1 MSRVTKKASSVCT
14 DSPLSMNEVCRK
26 MTLMRQILTSCFGPN
41 GRLKQVHNNVGGH
54 VLTTSTS
61 TSLLQAVSSSEPLL
75 KLITASILNHLSR
88 FSDCGLYTGIL
99 CFSLIDHVQ
108 KSGLRPSVA
117 IKINKQLLEVCTSFL
132 NQEDC
137 GCKVNV
143 DFNSCQSLVTLAR
156 SVISS
161 KPACVL
167 TGGEQQ
173 HISTLAVHAF
183 LLTVPCGD
191 TPGSPDRVRLGRT
204 VTVSI
209 EGQFV
214 LDSAVFPGLLVNL
227 PDMQLHPTD
236 SERTRREPGP
246 FRLALFTVSLSG
258 DLSEF
263 GEGSL
268 EVHSGSPDPEDL
280 ILDELLKLGEQAVTD
295 QVEVFMCQ
303 RVIHPVLQ
311 HYLRRHGV
319 LVVERLGIALI
330 QPIVQMTGAQAVAL
344 YQTPIPPEA
353 YGQVKGCC
361 VRTVGSREM
370 LHLLPP
376 REPAPAVCTMVLC
389 HRNDTMLNELK
400 AACQR
405 AEHVLRLTLRDPV
418 ALLGGGCTE
427 THMAAYISNK
437 GTTEAAEVA
446 LSLGVSQSQYLLGL
460 DGFCSSLEAVALALV
475 HDGETGLVDLSYAHH
490 WSVPQGEAVHSGTVL
505 QGEAVHSGTV
515 PQGEAVHSGTVLQ
528 GEAVHSGTV
537 PQGEAVHSGTVPQGE
552 ALQRGDG
559 DEVPATCGCGL
570 VERSA
575 RPGLEWTPLNTRY
588 PSRPAPLV
596 VGKDTPPQL
605 RVLDSFTAKLN
616 ALQVAVEM
624 ANLVLDIRY
633 VIQDVN

>member
-14 DSPLSMNEVCRK
+14 DSPLSMSEVCQK

-167 TGGEQQ
+167 TEGEQQ

-191 TPGSPDRVRLGRT
+191 TLSSPVRLGRT

-214 LDSAVFPGLLVNL
+214 LDSTVFPGLLVNV

-236 SERTRREPGP
+236 SERIRRGPGP

-263 GEGSL
+263 GEGFL
-268 EVHSGSPDPEDL
+268 EVNCGAPDPEDL
-280 ILDELLKLGEQAVTD
+280 ILNQLLKLGEQAVTD

-311 HYLRRHGV
+311 HYLRRHGL

-353 YGQVKGCC
+353 YGQVKGCF
-361 VRTVGSREM
+361 VRTVGSRKM

-376 REPAPAVCTMVLC
+376 REPVPAVCTMVLC

-418 ALLGGGCTE
+418 GLLGGGCTE
-427 THMAAYISNK
+427 THMAAYVSNK
-437 GTTEAAEVA
+437 GTTEAAEAA
-446 LSLGVSQSQYLLGL
+446 LSLGVSQSHYLLGL
-460 DGFCSSLEAVALALV
+460 NGFCSSLETVALALE
-475 HDGETGLVDLSYAHH
+475 HDGGTSLVDLTYAHH
-490 WSVPQGEAVHSGTVL
+490 WPVPQGEGL
-505 QGEAVHSGTV
+505 Q
-515 PQGEAVHSGTVLQ
+515 QGDEG
-528 GEAVHSGTV
+528 
-537 PQGEAVHSGTVPQGE
+537 
-552 ALQRGDG
+552 
-559 DEVPATCGCGL
+559 EVPATCGCGL
-570 VERSA
+570 VERSS

-588 PSRPAPLV
+588 PLRHAPLV
-596 VGKDTPPQL
+596 VGKDTTPTPQL

-624 ANLVLDIRY
+624 ANLVLDIGY
-633 VIQDVN
+633 IIQDVN

>member
-1 MSRVTKKASSVCT
+1 
-14 DSPLSMNEVCRK
+14 
-26 MTLMRQILTSCFGPN
+26 
-41 GRLKQVHNNVGGH
+41 
-54 VLTTSTS
+54 
-61 TSLLQAVSSSEPLL
+61 
-75 KLITASILNHLSR
+75 
-88 FSDCGLYTGIL
+88 
-99 CFSLIDHVQ
+99 
-108 KSGLRPSVA
+108 
-117 IKINKQLLEVCTSFL
+117 
-132 NQEDC
+132 
-137 GCKVNV
+137 
-143 DFNSCQSLVTLAR
+143 
-156 SVISS
+156 
-161 KPACVL
+161 
-167 TGGEQQ
+167 
-173 HISTLAVHAF
+173 
-183 LLTVPCGD
+183 
-191 TPGSPDRVRLGRT
+191 
-204 VTVSI
+204 
-209 EGQFV
+209 
-214 LDSAVFPGLLVNL
+214 
-227 PDMQLHPTD
+227 
-236 SERTRREPGP
+236 
-246 FRLALFTVSLSG
+246 
-258 DLSEF
+258 
-263 GEGSL
+263 
-268 EVHSGSPDPEDL
+268 
-280 ILDELLKLGEQAVTD
+280 
-295 QVEVFMCQ
+295 MCQ

-376 REPAPAVCTMVLC
+376 REPAVCTMVLC

-437 GTTEAAEVA
+437 GTTEATEAA

-460 DGFCSSLEAVALALV
+460 NGFCSSLEAVALALV

-490 WSVPQGEAVHSGTVL
+490 WS
-505 QGEAVHSGTV
+505 
-515 PQGEAVHSGTVLQ
+515 
-528 GEAVHSGTV
+528 
-537 PQGEAVHSGTVPQGE
+537 

-596 VGKDTPPQL
+596 VGKATPPQL